1 MRGSV
6 GCRRGWGPGCI
17 SGLGHSLDRW
27 LAAGALGCCGR
38 GLLSGQTPPR
48 KWAMPAVQG
57 WHLAH
62 PPGWGGGPAS
72 CPGGSRPGGQQFGRA
87 RRCHAL
93 WPVCPGLA
101 ALQLYIGNASC
112 VPLCCVGAEL
122 KWFEVDKE
130 DVITAK
136 KTVLSA
142 AGAEVPPEQVA
153 GEQRGGI
160 IRQLSIDKVDYP
172 LRTGGLA
179 EAGVVGVGNQ
189 SVAVCDS

>member
-1 MRGSV
+1 M
-6 GCRRGWGPGCI
+6 
-17 SGLGHSLDRW
+17 
-27 LAAGALGCCGR
+27 
-38 GLLSGQTPPR
+38 
-48 KWAMPAVQG
+48 
-57 WHLAH
+57 
-62 PPGWGGGPAS
+62 
-72 CPGGSRPGGQQFGRA
+72 
-87 RRCHAL
+87 
-93 WPVCPGLA
+93 
-101 ALQLYIGNASC
+101 
-112 VPLCCVGAEL
+112 PLCCVGAEL